1 MMSETT
7 TYPAAQLLFELE
19 SFDGPL
25 DLLLY
30 LIKKE
35 EVDIADIPIAEI
47 TQQYLNYLEA
57 CQELN
62 LEVAGEF
69 LFMASMLIRIKAQM
83 LLPRQDENEELE
95 DPRSELVNALLEYK
109 KIKETSSFLE
119 NLASAQNKRYPRYDL
134 SLRDIPAMEPELV
147 KVDLTTLMIAF
158 GDLLRCIPKETIYEI
173 QPLEITVE
181 MRRNHIM
188 EMLENS
194 DSFEFEDLFKDDFR
208 KVVMVVT
215 FIAMLELVKV
225 GVLRMDQAT
234 GFSPIRLYKGV
245 LSNVALLENS

>member
-1 MMSETT
+1 MSETT

-47 TQQYLNYLEA
+47 TRQYLNYLEA

-83 LLPRQDENEELE
+83 LLPRQDENEEIE

-119 NLASAQNKRYPRYDL
+119 NLASAQNRRYPRYDF
-134 SLRDIPAMEPELV
+134 SLHDFPVLEPELV

-158 GDLLRCIPKETIYEI
+158 GDLLRRIPKETFYEI

-181 MRRNHIM
+181 MRRDHIM
-188 EMLENS
+188 KMLEES
-194 DSFEFEDLFKDDFR
+194 ASLEFEDLFKDDFR
-208 KVVMVVT
+208 KIVMVVT

-234 GFSPIRLYKGV
+234 GFSPIRLYKGE
-245 LSNVALLENS
+245 LSNIALLERT

>member
-1 MMSETT
+1 MSEST
-7 TYPAAQLLFELE
+7 TYPAGQLVFELE
-19 SFDGPL
+19 TFDGPL

-35 EVDIADIPIAEI
+35 EVDIYDIPIAQI

-83 LLPRQDENEELE
+83 LLPRQDESEELE

-109 KIKETSSFLE
+109 KIKETSGVLE
-119 NLASAQNKRYPRYDL
+119 NLANMQSKRYPRNDFSLYDL
-134 SLRDIPAMEPELV
+134 PAPEPELV

-158 GDLLRCIPKETIYEI
+158 GDILRRAPRETIYEI
-173 QPLEITVE
+173 RPLEITVE
-181 MRRNHIM
+181 MRRNRII
-188 EMLENS
+188 EMFEKN
-194 DSFEFEDLFKDDFR
+194 DSYEFEDLFKDDFR
-208 KVVMVVT
+208 KIVMVVT
-215 FIAMLELVKV
+215 FMAVLELVKV
-225 GVLRMDQAT
+225 GVLRIEQAVE
-234 GFSPIRLYKGV
+234 FSPIRLYKGE
-245 LSNVALLENS
+245 LRNVALLESL